1 MCDPVREPAGVR
13 RRGTSVS
20 TQVQGGVAL
29 AGVQGCG
36 SPAGVRGGALAGVQG
51 CGSPAGVRGGALQ
64 NERRTLIK
72 TQRTKVKA
80 AG

>member
-36 SPAGVRGGALAGVQG
+36 SPAGVRGGAL
-51 CGSPAGVRGGALQ
+51 Q